1 MTARPAIGS
10 SSTFP
15 DLVVGAGSTARIIFL
30 NDEIVMMR
38 RRQLPVP
45 FSHVVGH
52 FVTYSWKD
60 VTHSHD
66 TQA

>member
-15 DLVVGAGSTARIIFL
+15 DLVVGAVSTARIIFL

-38 RRQLPVP
+38 RRHLTEAAGLQRIAFRSRRL
-45 FSHVVGH
+45 
-52 FVTYSWKD
+52 T
-60 VTHSHD
+60 
-66 TQA
+66 

>member
-15 DLVVGAGSTARIIFL
+15 DLVVGAVSTARIIKL

-38 RRQLPVP
+38 RRHLTEAAGPATDCVQ
-45 FSHVVGH
+45 
-52 FVTYSWKD
+52 VTTLDLSCRME
-60 VTHSHD
+60 
-66 TQA
+66 

>member
-15 DLVVGAGSTARIIFL
+15 DLVVGTVSTARIIKL

-38 RRQLPVP
+38 RQHLTEAAGPATDCVQ
-45 FSHVVGH
+45 
-52 FVTYSWKD
+52 VTTLDLS
-60 VTHSHD
+60 S
-66 TQA
+66 QME